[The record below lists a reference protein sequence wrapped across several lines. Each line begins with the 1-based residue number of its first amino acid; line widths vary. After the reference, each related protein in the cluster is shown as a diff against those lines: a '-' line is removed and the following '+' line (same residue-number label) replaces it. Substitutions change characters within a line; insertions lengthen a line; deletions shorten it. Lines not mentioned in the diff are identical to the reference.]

1 MWLLHKTRLCGQA
14 KEVAKV
20 RHELRNS
27 KGKDLERYEQA
38 EMQRDDLP
46 TQRKRPVR
54 AAQNSGGRPRRAGKP
69 RDLLRLLCRAHVF
82 LRKLLRMLVF
92 TERHS

>member
-1 MWLLHKTRLCGQA
+1 MNKLKCSVTTCRHNANDLC
-14 KEVAKV
+14 
-20 RHELRNS
+20 ELR
-27 KGKDLERYEQA
+27 KIQVDG
-38 EMQRDDLP
+38 
-46 TQRKRPVR
+46 
-54 AAQNSGGRPRRAGKP
+54 PRRAGKP